1 MRSIIL
7 RAAVLGLVCTPAVAA
22 DWPQFRGPNGSAVS
36 TETGLPVGFTEKEGL
51 RWKAELPGRGVSSP
65 VVVGGKVFVTCT
77 SGANGDRLHVVAHDA
92 GTGTKLWH
100 RQLAATGATF
110 CHPDTCMAAPTPV
123 ADDTG
128 VYALFA
134 CGDLAAFDH
143 DGTLRWYR
151 SLVGDYPTVS
161 NQVGGASSPVLVK
174 DRLIVPLDNAGES
187 FVAAIDTKTGKNVW
201 KTPRPRDV
209 NWITPAVRTV
219 GDKVEVLWPTAKE
232 LVAYDAETGKKRWSA
247 PMEAGMIPSPTV
259 VGDVLLFPG
268 RGLSAFKLTGDKP
281 TEAWKSLKP
290 GGGMGS
296 PMAYD
301 GMIYSAASSGMVTC
315 SDAKNGQVVWQERL
329 KGKFSSSPVAGDG
342 KVYVLS
348 EEGTLFTLRAGK
360 TYEVLAESPVKERG
374 QATPAI
380 SGGAVFV
387 RGEKTLF
394 CVGQKLGG

>member
-1 MRSIIL
+1 MRATVI
-7 RAAVLGLVCTPAVAA
+7 RAAVLGLVGSPAAAA
-22 DWPQFRGPNGSAVS
+22 DWPQFRGPNGAAVS
-36 TETGLPVGFTEKEGL
+36 TETGLPIGFTEKEGL

-77 SGANGDRLHVVAHDA
+77 SGAAGDRLHVVAYDA
-92 GTGTKLWH
+92 GTGAKLWH

-123 ADDTG
+123 ADDAG

-134 CGDLAAFDH
+134 CGDIAAFDH

-161 NQVGGASSPVLVK
+161 NQVGGAASPVLVK
-174 DRLIVPLDNAGES
+174 DKLIVPMDNAGES
-187 FVAAIDTKTGKNVW
+187 FVAAVDTKTGKNLW

-209 NWITPAVRTV
+209 NWVSPAVRTV
-219 GDKVEVLWPTAKE
+219 GEKVEVLLPTMKE
-232 LVAYDAETGKKRWSA
+232 LVAYDADTGSKRWSV
-247 PMEAGMIPSPTV
+247 PIEPGMIPSPTV
-259 VGDVLLFPG
+259 VGDLLLFPG
-268 RGLSAFKLTGDKP
+268 RSLSALKLTEDKP
-281 TEAWKSLKP
+281 TEAWKTLKA
-290 GGGMGS
+290 GSGFGS

-301 GMIYSAASSGMVTC
+301 GLVYSAAASGMVTC
-315 SDAKNGQVVWQERL
+315 TDAKSGQAVWQDRL
-329 KGKFSSSPVAGDG
+329 KGKFSASPVAGDG

-348 EEGTLFTLRAGK
+348 EEGTLFTLKAGR
-360 TYEVLAESPVKERG
+360 TFEVLAESPVKERG

-387 RGEKTLF
+387 RGPKTLF